1 MSNESYCQDYLLG
14 PGLLSHHTLASSA
27 ISMQPT
33 PVLFLGSYLQSTSP
47 SLPQWWVP
55 QAWECWAALTVQV
68 SLCFGLSEPV
78 TMLSSEAPKLP
89 LCPCWSACQWM
100 DFSSCRK
107 IFPFTVPSQGHRSQ
121 VPFWFLSPLLL
132 FFFLNFFL
140 LPCPAIFLLFW
151 KSEVFCPCS
160 IDVLW
165 ELFHLQMY
173 FLCIYRRK
181 WAP

>member
-1 MSNESYCQDYLLG
+1 
-14 PGLLSHHTLASSA
+14 
-27 ISMQPT
+27 MQPT
-33 PVLFLGSYLQSTSP
+33 PVLFLRSYLQSTSP

-100 DFSSCRK
+100 DFPSCRK
-107 IFPFTVPSQGHRSQ
+107 IFPFTAPSQGHRSQ
-121 VPFWFLSPLLL
+121 VPSWFLSPLLL
-132 FFFLNFFL
+132 FFFKLFL